1 MLFLKIIQAPFSSLC
16 FFLLWDRICLSQLI
30 KYKMAIWKLI
40 KHRIINTM
48 SYHDINMRMIQIFSN
63 KSLTKELQFNRIRSQ
78 FQQNNLRKRV
88 RKITKFIFIEEGMIF
103 ANLSF
108 LCYNIEYLNL
118 QNFDI
123 RRYVRLVT
131 SWRVWNAVWH
141 KQYYHTKHISLH
153 LITFHKLHWNE
164 KHKK

>member
-1 MLFLKIIQAPFSSLC
+1 
-16 FFLLWDRICLSQLI
+16 
-30 KYKMAIWKLI
+30 
-40 KHRIINTM
+40 
-48 SYHDINMRMIQIFSN
+48 
-63 KSLTKELQFNRIRSQ
+63 
-78 FQQNNLRKRV
+78 
-88 RKITKFIFIEEGMIF
+88 MIF

-153 LITFHKLHWNE
+153 LITFHKLHWNIKSKSHFE
-164 KHKK
+164 SKVVFAFFVNIHEFAWPIFGVNLLTKTLFGNIDLFSRKFLGGNGCKKVHEELHFYFSISFYQ

>member
-1 MLFLKIIQAPFSSLC
+1 
-16 FFLLWDRICLSQLI
+16 
-30 KYKMAIWKLI
+30 
-40 KHRIINTM
+40 
-48 SYHDINMRMIQIFSN
+48 MRMIQIFSN
-63 KSLTKELQFNRIRSQ
+63 KSLTKELQFNRIRCQ

-108 LCYNIEYLNL
+108 LCYNIEYVNL

-131 SWRVWNAVWH
+131 S
-141 KQYYHTKHISLH
+141 
-153 LITFHKLHWNE
+153 
-164 KHKK
+164 